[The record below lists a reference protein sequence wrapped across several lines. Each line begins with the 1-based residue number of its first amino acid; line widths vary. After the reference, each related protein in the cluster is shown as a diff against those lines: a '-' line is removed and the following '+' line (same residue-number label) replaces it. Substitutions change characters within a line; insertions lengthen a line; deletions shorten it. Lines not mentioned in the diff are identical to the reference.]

1 MPLPFTVRASWV
13 IAGCTLVLVLT
24 LHLLVALLAGLLVY
38 ELVHILAPAI
48 SKRLQEGRAKL
59 LVVALLGIAV
69 GSAVFVAAISVATLF
84 HGDSSSLAALA
95 NKMAEILE
103 NSRNSLPEYLA
114 AMLPDSVGALKES
127 AVQWLRT
134 HAAEVQGAGKE
145 VLTGL
150 AHIIIGMVIGAMVAL
165 HEVGPASQDKP
176 LASALKERA
185 RRLAQA
191 FSRIVFAQVRIAA
204 VNAAL
209 TALYLAVI
217 LPLIGVHLPLTKTMI
232 AFTFAAG
239 LLPVVGNLVSNTVIV
254 VVSLS
259 HSPQMAMSSLIF
271 LVVVHK
277 LEYFLNARI
286 VGARISA
293 AAWELLLAMLIME
306 AAFGLQGL
314 VAAPIYYA
322 YLKDEFA
329 AAGMV

>member
-1 MPLPFTVRASWV
+1 MPSTFTVRASWA
-13 IAGCTLVLVLT
+13 IAGCALVLVLT

-38 ELVHILAPAI
+38 ELVHSLAPVL
-48 SKRLQEGRAKL
+48 SKKLPEGRAKL
-59 LVVALLGIAV
+59 IVVALLGIAV
-69 GSAVFVAAISVATLF
+69 GSAVFLAALAVGTFF
-84 HGDSSSLAALA
+84 HGDSLAALA

-103 NSRNSLPEYLA
+103 NSRNSLPESLA
-114 AMLPDSVGALKES
+114 VLLPDSVGAIKES
-127 AVQWLRT
+127 AVRWLRE
-134 HAAEVQGAGKE
+134 HAKEVQGASKE

-150 AHIIIGMVIGAMVAL
+150 VHIIIGMVIGAMIAL
-165 HEVGPASQDKP
+165 HEVSPFSQDKP
-176 LASALKERA
+176 LAAALKERA
-185 RRLAQA
+185 RRLAEA
-191 FSRIVFAQVRIAA
+191 FSRIVFAQIRIAA
-204 VNAAL
+204 INAAL
-209 TALYLAVI
+209 TALYLAVC

-232 AFTFAAG
+232 AFTFVAG
-239 LLPVVGNLVSNTVIV
+239 LLPVIGNLVSNTVIV

-259 HSPQMAMSSLIF
+259 HSPQMAVSSLAF

-293 AAWELLLAMLIME
+293 AAWELLLAMLVME